1 MRTLDREHRAGHRDP
16 GLGVAAVLLLSGCM
30 ATGDAATP
38 RLDQDAG
45 GGRPSYQPMLVVPLP
60 SLLTA
65 PAPGRAMEALQARR
79 TPVGDVLLAMFKDSD
94 INLLVDPQVQAT
106 ECTFDI
112 KRSTVEEAFEA
123 LLTSL
128 DLGYQ
133 WDGNFL
139 RVGETVRE
147 TLHVDLMNAPSG
159 AAGSAG
165 PGSRSSGSSRGGGA
179 GSGAGGGAGGG
190 GNVSGFWEELQG
202 MLPRL
207 LGENARFVMNRAAS
221 ALHVE
226 ARPSGVQRLREV
238 VGAAARRANK
248 QVSLEA
254 RILEV
259 RLDDKH
265 SLGVNWSVLP
275 KVFHSNKTGLAGA
288 GAVIGQ
294 TAASGGTAFKFGV
307 LDTNDFSLFVDALQ
321 SQGQVRVLSSPRI
334 STMNNQPASIDITDQ
349 VPIITRDVI
358 TGTGVTNTQYGIEF
372 AEVGVVL
379 RVLPMI
385 GEDGILSVAVTP
397 QVREQ
402 TGTVV
407 TPDGLVSAPII
418 SQREATTL
426 VRVADGQAIALGGLR
441 STRKDETRSGI
452 PFLMN
457 LPFVGQ
463 LFSST
468 VQSRT
473 EVELMILLTPRV
485 LDDTWIDE
493 EVRRGAHRLVQLR
506 RGFQWN
512 GIAMEGFRSED
523 WQGGSLQGQ
532 AMAAKAPEVRIPDGP
547 GGTHPP
553 DRGLTVTRKGL
564 AAHLLGRAQVE
575 VEAGQIHAAIAI
587 IERAVELEPTLVD
600 ALVAAGVLHA
610 RQGNQSRARQL
621 LDRALVLD
629 GDHVAGL
636 MARGAVEL
644 GDGSAY
650 AAKRFMERAHE
661 LAKDPLTAANL
672 GGTLLALGDVQGAR
686 DLLRGAAAPGAP
698 PELHCNL
705 AFAELATGHTVE
717 ARESLGRALVA
728 GADVRNPRVAALQAL
743 VEEAEGKLRA
753 QVARGL
759 GGR

>member
-1 MRTLDREHRAGHRDP
+1 MNQVSNVILRHRP
-16 GLGVAAVLLLSGCM
+16 LGLGLAAFVACSGCM
-30 ATGDAATP
+30 ANGNAATSS
-38 RLDQDAG
+38 LDRDVG
-45 GGRPSYQPMLVVPLP
+45 GGRPAYQPMLVVPLP
-60 SLLTA
+60 SMQVA
-65 PAPGRAMEALQARR
+65 PPAGRAMDALQARR

-94 INLLVDPQVQAT
+94 INLLVDPQVQAA

-123 LLTSL
+123 LLASL
-128 DLGYQ
+128 DLGYE
-133 WDGNFL
+133 WDGSFL
-139 RVGETVRE
+139 RVRETVRE
-147 TLHVDLMNAPSG
+147 TLHVDIMSAPNT
-159 AAGSAG
+159 
-165 PGSRSSGSSRGGGA
+165 
-179 GSGAGGGAGGG
+179 GGG
-190 GNVSGFWEELQG
+190 GTRGGNAGGSGGGNSSGGNGGSSGASGASSPGFWEELQG
-202 MLPRL
+202 ALPRL
-207 LGENARFVMNRAAS
+207 LGEDARFVVNRSAS
-221 ALHVE
+221 AVHVE
-226 ARPSGVQRLREV
+226 ARPSGVQRLREM
-238 VGAAARRANK
+238 VGAATRSANK

-259 RLDDKH
+259 RLDDRH
-265 SLGVNWSVLP
+265 NLGVNWSVLP

-294 TAASGGTAFKFGV
+294 TAASGGSAFKFGV

-334 STMNNQPASIDITDQ
+334 STMNNRSASIDITDQ
-349 VPIITRDVI
+349 VPFITRDVI

-457 LPFVGQ
+457 IPWLGQ

-512 GIAMEGFRSED
+512 SIGMERFRRED

-532 AMAAKAPEVRIPDGP
+532 AMAAKEPEVRIPDGTSAP
-547 GGTHPP
+547 LPP
-553 DRGLTVTRKGL
+553 DRGLTVTRQGL

-575 VEAGQIHAAIAI
+575 LDAGQVAQAIATV
-587 IERAVELEPTLVD
+587 ERAIELEPTQVV
-600 ALVAAGVLHA
+600 ALVAGGVLHA
-610 RQGNQSRARQL
+610 RQGNHTRARQL
-621 LDRALVLD
+621 LDRALGLA
-629 GDHVAGL
+629 GDHVAAL

-644 GDGSAY
+644 DVGSAY
-650 AAKRFMERAHE
+650 AAKRYMQRAHD
-661 LAKDPLTAANL
+661 LAQDSFTAANL
-672 GGTLLALGDVQGAR
+672 AGAMLALGDAEGAR
-686 DLLRGAAAPGAP
+686 DLLRSAGAPGAP

-705 AFAELATGHTVE
+705 AFAELATGHVVE
-717 ARESLGRALVA
+717 ARESLNRALVA
-728 GADVRNPRVAALQAL
+728 GADARNPRVAALQAL
-743 VEEAEGKLRA
+743 VEEGEGKLRKELEHGL
-753 QVARGL
+753 AR
-759 GGR
+759 R

>member
-1 MRTLDREHRAGHRDP
+1 MNHVSSVILRHRHP
-16 GLGVAAVLLLSGCM
+16 GLGLAAFLACTGCM
-30 ATGDAATP
+30 ANGNAATAS
-38 RLDQDAG
+38 LDRDVG
-45 GGRPSYQPMLVVPLP
+45 GGRPAYQPMLVVPLP
-60 SLLTA
+60 SMQVA
-65 PAPGRAMEALQARR
+65 PPPGRAMDALQARR

-94 INLLVDPQVQAT
+94 INLLVDPQVQAA

-123 LLTSL
+123 LLASL
-128 DLGYQ
+128 DLGYE
-133 WDGNFL
+133 WDGSFL
-139 RVGETVRE
+139 RVRETVRE
-147 TLHVDLMNAPSG
+147 TLHVDIMSAPNNGGGMGGGNGGGNAG
-159 AAGSAG
+159 GNG
-165 PGSRSSGSSRGGGA
+165 GGNGGGA
-179 GSGAGGGAGGG
+179 GAP
-190 GNVSGFWEELQG
+190 GFWEELQG
-202 MLPRL
+202 ALPRL
-207 LGENARFVMNRAAS
+207 LGEDARFVVNRAAS
-221 ALHVE
+221 AVHVE
-226 ARPSGVQRLREV
+226 ARPSGVQRLREM
-238 VGAAARRANK
+238 VGTATRRANK

-259 RLDDKH
+259 RLDDRH

-275 KVFHSNKTGLAGA
+275 KVFNSNKVGLAGA

-294 TAASGGTAFKFGV
+294 TAASGGSAFRFGL

-349 VPIITRDVI
+349 VPFITRDVI

-379 RVLPMI
+379 QVLPMI

-457 LPFVGQ
+457 LPWLGQ

-512 GIAMEGFRSED
+512 SIDMERYRRED

-532 AMAAKAPEVRIPDGP
+532 AMAAKEPEVRIPDAP
-547 GGTHPP
+547 APALP
-553 DRGLTVTRKGL
+553 ADRGLTVTRQGL

-575 VEAGQIHAAIAI
+575 LDAGQVTQAIATV
-587 IERAVELEPTLVD
+587 ERAIELEPTQVD
-600 ALVAAGVLHA
+600 ALVAGGILHA
-610 RQGNQSRARQL
+610 RQCNHARARHL
-621 LDRALVLD
+621 LDRALALA
-629 GDHVAGL
+629 GDHVPAL

-644 GDGSAY
+644 DDGSPY
-650 AAKRFMERAHE
+650 AAKRYMQRAHE
-661 LAKDPLTAANL
+661 LAHDSFTAANL
-672 GGTLLALGDVQGAR
+672 GGALLALGDAQGAR
-686 DLLRGAAAPGAP
+686 DLLRSAGAPGAP
-698 PELHCNL
+698 PELHSNL
-705 AFAELATGHTVE
+705 AFAELATGHVVE
-717 ARESLGRALVA
+717 ARESLNRALVA
-728 GADVRNPRVAALQAL
+728 GADARNPRVAALQAL
-743 VEEAEGKLRA
+743 VEEGEGKLRKELED
-753 QVARGL
+753 GL
-759 GGR
+759 AKR